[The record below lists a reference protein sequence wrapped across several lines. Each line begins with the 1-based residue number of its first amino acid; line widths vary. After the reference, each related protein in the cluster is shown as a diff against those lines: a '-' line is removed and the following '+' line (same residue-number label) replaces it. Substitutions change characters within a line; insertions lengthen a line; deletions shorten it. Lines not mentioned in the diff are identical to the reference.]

1 MKVRVVSKTKA
12 DTQIVPAFEDRGAPR
27 PTVSG
32 ATALLRALERTGDF
46 TGRFLEVAVL
56 PVGRRPLKRI
66 IVVGA
71 GRRGDLTPAR
81 LRLWAGQ
88 AARRAR
94 DFGAASIAIE
104 IPALDDLPSS
114 TAIEVV
120 VEGAVLGGYR
130 YTRYRSAPGP
140 RATERLEIVARGTA
154 RARGI
159 EVAAQRGAVRG
170 HAVTLARDLIATPGQ
185 DLTPEL
191 LATHAREIARAS
203 GARIQVMGVPEM
215 RRLRMGAVLAV
226 GRGSVN
232 PPRFIVLERGQR
244 GARASRS
251 TKTPAVVLIGKGVT
265 FDTGG
270 ISLKPKEGMGRMKYD
285 MAGAA
290 AVLGV
295 FSALPAFEL
304 PFRVIGLIPSAE
316 NMPDAAALKP
326 GDIIRAMDGTTI
338 DVGNTDAEG
347 RLLLADALCFA
358 KRYQPDAV
366 VDLATLTG
374 AISLALGRAAAGLFT
389 TDDTLARELSVAG
402 EHAGERLWRMP
413 LWDSYADE
421 LRRGIADLENSGGRE
436 GGACI
441 AAAFLA
447 HFARG
452 LRWAHLDIA
461 NTAWA
466 FSDTPLEPNGPTG
479 FGVRLLLQWLR
490 SRAETRVPARS
501 A

>member
-12 DTQIVPAFEDRGAPR
+12 DTRIVPAFEDRGAPR
-27 PTVSG
+27 PAVPG

-46 TGRFLEVAVL
+46 SGRFLEVAVL

-71 GRRGDLTPAR
+71 GRRRDLTPSR
-81 LRLWAGQ
+81 VRLWAGQ

-94 DFGAASIAIE
+94 DLGAASIAIE
-104 IPALDDLPSS
+104 VPQLDGELSS
-114 TAIEVV
+114 TAIEVA
-120 VEGAVLGGYR
+120 VEGVCLGGYR
-130 YTRYRSAPGP
+130 FTRYRSAPGP
-140 RATERLEIVARGTA
+140 RAAERLEILVRGAA
-154 RARGI
+154 RARSGI
-159 EVAAQRGAVRG
+159 EPSAQRGAVHG
-170 HAVTLARDLIATPGQ
+170 HAVALARNLIATPGQ
-185 DLTPEL
+185 DLTPEV
-191 LATHAREIARAS
+191 LAARAKEIARAS

-215 RRLRMGAVLAV
+215 KRLRMGAVLAV

-232 PPRFIVLERGQR
+232 PPRFIVLERGPAR
-244 GARASRS
+244 GARASGS
-251 TKTPAVVLIGKGVT
+251 AKTPTIVLIGKGVT

-295 FSALPAFEL
+295 FSALPSLEL
-304 PFRVIGLIPSAE
+304 PFRVVGLVPSAE

-358 KRYQPDAV
+358 KRYQPEV
-366 VDLATLTG
+366 VIDLATLTG

-389 TDDTLARELSVAG
+389 ADDTLARELTAAG

-479 FGVRLLLQWLR
+479 FGVRLLVQWLR
-490 SRAETRVPARS
+490 TRADARS
-501 A
+501 GP